1 MKAPADVFFRV
12 SPLWGSEQL
21 NTRKHERNHKPPLP
35 PHPPAHPAKPG
46 AAMGTS
52 KVTAL
57 SLRTPGPSWGWHPAT
72 ACELAVY
79 TLEYQQRVDVEENPT
94 PRREECEPGLC
105 AR

>member
-1 MKAPADVFFRV
+1 MGFRTTEHEKTREESQASSSSPPA
-12 SPLWGSEQL
+12 
-21 NTRKHERNHKPPLP
+21 
-35 PHPPAHPAKPG
+35 PAHPAKPG